1 VTTFYEFINVEG
13 QKGLKPSEVL
23 RLMATKGNGIPSSR
37 NSDSKL
43 FSLDA
48 IFKKLDPEERAFLS
62 SLIDKD
68 PVTGI
73 YNRRKFNRDIEL
85 VAAMHKRSNKGSALL
100 IMDIDHFKKFN
111 DEHGHQRGDEALRE
125 VSQSIQRS
133 LRDYDKIHIY
143 RYGGEEFMVI
153 ISDVSL
159 KDVRQ
164 IGDRIRKNVMT
175 ACPVTISVGIS
186 HYKELSEDLQSL
198 VDHADRALYEA
209 KKKGRNRVEV
219 YSASK

>member
-1 VTTFYEFINVEG
+1 MSNFED
-13 QKGLKPSEVL
+13 QKGLKSSEVL
-23 RLMATKGNGIPSSR
+23 RLMATKGNGIPSSK
-37 NSDSKL
+37 NSDLKL

-85 VAAMHKRSNKGSALL
+85 VAAMHKRSHKGSALL
-100 IMDIDHFKKFN
+100 IMDIDYFKKFN

-125 VSQSIQRS
+125 VSQCIQRS

-153 ISDVSL
+153 IADVSL
-159 KDVRQ
+159 KDVHR
-164 IGDRIRKNVMT
+164 IGERIRKNVMT
-175 ACPVTISVGIS
+175 TCPVTISVGIS

-198 VDHADRALYEA
+198 VDHADRALYDA

>member
-1 VTTFYEFINVEG
+1 
-13 QKGLKPSEVL
+13 
-23 RLMATKGNGIPSSR
+23 MATKGNGMPASKD
-37 NSDSKL
+37 SDLKL
-43 FSLDA
+43 FSLDT

-125 VSQSIQRS
+125 VSQCIQRS

-153 ISDVSL
+153 VGDVSL
-159 KDVRQ
+159 KDVFK
-164 IGDRIRKNVMT
+164 IGDRIRKNVM
-175 ACPVTISVGIS
+175 AKCPVTISVGIS

-198 VDHADRALYEA
+198 VDHADQALYEA
-209 KKKGRNRVEV
+209 KRKGRNRVEV
-219 YSASK
+219 YSASE

>member
-1 VTTFYEFINVEG
+1 
-13 QKGLKPSEVL
+13 
-23 RLMATKGNGIPSSR
+23 MATKGNGMPPSK
-37 NSDSKL
+37 NNDLKL
-43 FSLDA
+43 FSLDT

-125 VSQSIQRS
+125 VSQCIQRS

-153 ISDVSL
+153 VADISL
-159 KDVRQ
+159 KDVFKV
-164 IGDRIRKNVMT
+164 GERIRKNVMAT
-175 ACPVTISVGIS
+175 CPVTISVGIS

-198 VDHADRALYEA
+198 VDHADQALYEA
-209 KKKGRNRVEV
+209 KRKGRNRVEV
-219 YSASK
+219 YSASG

>member
-1 VTTFYEFINVEG
+1 
-13 QKGLKPSEVL
+13 
-23 RLMATKGNGIPSSR
+23 MAIKGNGITASR
-37 NSDSKL
+37 NSDL
-43 FSLDA
+43 RPFSLDA
-48 IFKKLDPEERAFLS
+48 IFKKLDPDERAFLT

-85 VAAMHKRSNKGSALL
+85 IAAVHKRTKKGSALL
-100 IMDIDHFKKFN
+100 IIDIDHFKKFN

-125 VSQSIQRS
+125 VTECIQRS

-153 ISDVSL
+153 ITDVSL
-159 KDVRQ
+159 KDVFQ
-164 IGDRIRKNVMT
+164 IGDRIRKNVMA
-175 ACPVTISVGIS
+175 ACPVTISVGVS
-186 HYKELSEDLQSL
+186 HYKELSENLQSL
-198 VDHADRALYEA
+198 VDHADQALYIA

-219 YSASK
+219 YNASE

>member
-1 VTTFYEFINVEG
+1 
-13 QKGLKPSEVL
+13 
-23 RLMATKGNGIPSSR
+23 MAIKGNGISVSR
-37 NSDSKL
+37 NGDLKP

-48 IFKKLDPEERAFLS
+48 IFKKLDPDERAFLT

-85 VAAMHKRSNKGSALL
+85 IAAVHRRTQKGSALL

-125 VSQSIQRS
+125 VTQCIQRS

-153 ISDVSL
+153 IPDVSL
-159 KDVRQ
+159 KDVFQ
-164 IGDRIRKNVMT
+164 IGDRVRKNVMAT
-175 ACPVTISVGIS
+175 CPVTISVGVS
-186 HYKELSEDLQSL
+186 HYKELSENLQSL
-198 VDHADRALYEA
+198 VDHADQALYIA

-219 YSASK
+219 YSASE

>member
-1 VTTFYEFINVEG
+1 
-13 QKGLKPSEVL
+13 
-23 RLMATKGNGIPSSR
+23 MAVKGNGKSA
-37 NSDSKL
+37 SKNGDL
-43 FSLDA
+43 KPFSLDA
-48 IFKKLDPEERAFLS
+48 IFKKLDPDERAFLT

-85 VAAMHKRSNKGSALL
+85 IAAVHRRTQKVSSHL
-100 IMDIDHFKKFN
+100 IIDIDHFKKFN

-125 VSQSIQRS
+125 VTQCVQQS

-153 ISDVSL
+153 LPDVSL
-159 KDVRQ
+159 KDVFQ
-164 IGDRIRKNVMT
+164 IGERIRKNVM
-175 ACPVTISVGIS
+175 ANCPVTISVGVS
-186 HYKELSEDLQSL
+186 HYKELSDNLQSL
-198 VDHADRALYEA
+198 VDHADQALYTA

-219 YSASK
+219 YNASD

>member
-1 VTTFYEFINVEG
+1 
-13 QKGLKPSEVL
+13 
-23 RLMATKGNGIPSSR
+23 MATKGNGMPVSK
-37 NSDSKL
+37 NSDLKP
-43 FSLDA
+43 FSLDT

-125 VSQSIQRS
+125 VSQCIQRS

-153 ISDVSL
+153 VADVSL
-159 KDVRQ
+159 KDVFK
-164 IGDRIRKNVMT
+164 IGDRIRKNVMAT
-175 ACPVTISVGIS
+175 CPVTISVGIS
-186 HYKELSEDLQSL
+186 HYKELSENLQSL
-198 VDHADRALYEA
+198 VDHADQALYEA

-219 YSASK
+219 YSASA